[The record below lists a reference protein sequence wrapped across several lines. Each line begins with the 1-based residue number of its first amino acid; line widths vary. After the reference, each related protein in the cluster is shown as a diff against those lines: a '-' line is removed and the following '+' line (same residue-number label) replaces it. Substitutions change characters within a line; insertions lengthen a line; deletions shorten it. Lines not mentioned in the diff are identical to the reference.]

1 MSTYCLGAFKHKKAK
16 LGAYSVIT
24 NLRVDLCLK
33 LYGRFQLSTSSTI
46 SASSQQ
52 PTAANTKVGKLEKK
66 VSVSEAQRLAD
77 AVYLISSVF
86 KSIFLNTGWI
96 LSAKKNLDYILAQ
109 IRILL
114 NWKITR
120 SSGFTFVVCIWI
132 FCIIKTTTPTGFFFN
147 QLNHHR
153 TDSKP
158 Q

>member
-1 MSTYCLGAFKHKKAK
+1 M
-16 LGAYSVIT
+16 
-24 NLRVDLCLK
+24 K

-120 SSGFTFVVCIWI
+120 SSGFTFVVCI
-132 FCIIKTTTPTGFFFN
+132 
-147 QLNHHR
+147 
-153 TDSKP
+153 
-158 Q
+158 